1 MLTQDAVV
9 FPLLQQES
17 ILFLQGS
24 SRDDILREMVDHL
37 QSQGQLVE
45 TEAFLKATLAR
56 EDLVSTGVG
65 LGCAI
70 PHAKL
75 PHLKDFF
82 VSIALI
88 KNPGVDWKA
97 IDRIP
102 VRLVFLIGG
111 PSNEPNRYL
120 KILSAITQ
128 AIRSETFRQD
138 LLYAKTAQEV
148 LKLFEPI

>member
-17 ILFLQGS
+17 VLFLKGQ
-24 SRDDILREMVDHL
+24 SRDEILLEMVNHL
-37 QSQGQLVE
+37 KAQGHLADQ
-45 TEAFLKATLAR
+45 EAFLKATLAR
-56 EDLVSTGVG
+56 EELVSTGVG

-75 PHLKDFF
+75 SFLKDFF
-82 VSIALI
+82 VCIALI

-97 IDRIP
+97 IDKVP

-111 PSNEPNRYL
+111 PTNEPNRYL

-128 AIRSETFRQD
+128 AIRSESFRQD
-138 LLYAKTAQEV
+138 LLYCKTAQEV